1 MMGDNNPPEALRRDN
16 AVQTTYLL
24 KFISY
29 TPALYLVLLCIQ
41 EENLTS
47 NFRNV
52 INLD

>member
-29 TPALYLVLLCIQ
+29 TPTALHLVIVHTRRKLNMKL
-41 EENLTS
+41 
-47 NFRNV
+47 
-52 INLD
+52 